1 MKQLLSLFL
10 TAILSSSAVAQQ
22 AAKHTVYFEND
33 QSIIINTE
41 AKKLLDF
48 VKAIE
53 EIALKLE
60 VVGHTDFR
68 GSIEYNQILS
78 EKRANAVMAFIE
90 TKTDLKY
97 LMSLASSEG
106 EKFAD
111 QTDPE
116 SKGVSVDR
124 KVEVLV
130 ILSPRKETIQK
141 PIEEVKKEPIQETD
155 LLVEAEVGQ
164 TVVLK
169 NLNFFPGRHYLVPQ
183 ALPELERL
191 VQIMSDNPTLEI
203 EIQGH
208 ICCKLDSVDALDVNT
223 KTYSLSFNRAEYIF
237 QQLVLAGIE
246 ETRISYRGFAGSRPL
261 IQPELTEMD
270 RNRNRRVEI
279 KILKK

>member
-1 MKQLLSLFL
+1 MKQLLSFFL
-10 TAILSSSAVAQQ
+10 TSLFATIAYSQQ
-22 AAKHTVYFEND
+22 PLQHTVYFEND
-33 QSIIINTE
+33 QSTIEIAE
-41 AKKLLDF
+41 ASKLLGF
-48 VKAIE
+48 VNAIE
-53 EIALKLE
+53 ETTLKLE
-60 VVGHTDFR
+60 VIGHTDFL
-68 GSIEYNQILS
+68 GSTEYNKILS
-78 EKRANAVMAFIE
+78 EKRANAVMTFIE
-90 TKTDLKY
+90 TKTDLRY
-97 LMSLASSEG
+97 LMSFASSEG

-111 QTDPE
+111 QSNPK

-124 KVEVLV
+124 KVEILV
-130 ILSPRKETIQK
+130 TLSPRKEAIQK
-141 PIEEVKKEPIQETD
+141 PIEEVKQEPIQETD
-155 LLVEAEVGQ
+155 LLVRAEVGQ